1 MDKSQTIQSFW
12 SGFGLIAYDEYSVPD
27 DARMPYITYS
37 LSIGDIDSIIMSSA
51 SVWYRS
57 TSWSSVESKVK
68 EISEAI
74 TKMNPPSIKTDN
86 GRVYITKGSPFA
98 TRLNDPSD
106 DAIKRMYININVEFL
121 TSY

>member
-1 MDKSQTIQSFW
+1 MDKAQVIQSFW
-12 SGFGLIAYDEYSVPD
+12 SGFGLEAYDENSVPD
-27 DARMPYITYS
+27 DVTMPYISYS
-37 LSIGDIDSIIMSSA
+37 VATDDIDYVVLLSA

-57 TSWSSVESKVK
+57 TSWSDVESKVK

-98 TRLNDPSD
+98 QRMNDPSD
-106 DAIKRMYININVEFL
+106 DMVKRMYININVEFL
-121 TSY
+121 TNY